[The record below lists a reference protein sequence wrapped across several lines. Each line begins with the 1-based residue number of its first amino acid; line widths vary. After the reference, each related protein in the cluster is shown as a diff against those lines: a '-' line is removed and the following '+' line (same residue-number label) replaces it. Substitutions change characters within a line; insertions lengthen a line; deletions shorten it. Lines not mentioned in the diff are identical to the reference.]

1 MSSLPNVNANFT
13 ATAPLGKT
21 IHNIY
26 IIIYIVYILSIQ
38 MNILLCIIYAYN
50 YKSIYA
56 RMYIYIQICNNY
68 TYYCRKL

>member
-26 IIIYIVYILSIQ
+26 NYIYCIYIIYTNEYSVMYNIRIQ
-38 MNILLCIIYAYN
+38 L
-50 YKSIYA
+50 
-56 RMYIYIQICNNY
+56 
-68 TYYCRKL
+68 